1 MRLKPLLSQPLY
13 RHKAFSESVSVHS
26 YTGSAGAA
34 AIQGG
39 KKREREK
46 NQFIRHNSLNA
57 LHPSGALHFL
67 S

>member
-39 KKREREK
+39 KKEK
-46 NQFIRHNSLNA
+46 EKKINS
-57 LHPSGALHFL
+57 SGTTH
-67 S
+67 